1 MNFSPRVSWLIAV
14 SAALAVHGAIFVFL
28 FESKDHVVLSAG
40 NHVDVVWVEQQ
51 QAKAPSSPKTA
62 TQVAVAKTAAVLST
76 KNQANHEV
84 RQAEHSLKQV
94 VQPKTL
100 ETPTMLKQNEV
111 AEIAEAKQTV
121 AEAADMPA
129 VQETPAQYSQQLLQH
144 LRYPYLAQRKGWE
157 GEVELRFAVR
167 SQAVEA
173 LRVFSSSGYPA
184 LDDAAF
190 QAVASASI
198 PMTDGLY
205 RLPVVFKLR

>member
-1 MNFSPRVSWLIAV
+1 MNFSPRVSWLVAV

-28 FESKDHVVLSAG
+28 FESKDNVVLSAG

-51 QAKAPSSPKTA
+51 QAKAPSASKTA
-62 TQVAVAKTAAVLST
+62 AQVVVAKNAAVLST
-76 KNQANHEV
+76 KNQASHLV
-84 RQAEHSLKQV
+84 SQAEHSLEQV
-94 VQPKTL
+94 VHPKTI
-100 ETPTMLKQNEV
+100 ETPSILKQNEV
-111 AEIAEAKQTV
+111 AEV
-121 AEAADMPA
+121 AEAAEMLAVPT